1 MIRKTAKMAAK
12 KAAKRVAAGGAKLA
26 CKAGSKIG
34 EIAVKGVMGR
44 KVQRHRAGK
53 VLSKVR
59 DKV

>member
-1 MIRKTAKMAAK
+1 MAAK